1 MDRAIL
7 YALTCVL
14 VLTATVAVTV
24 SYRNLTDKPVKVEEP
39 KAQRY
44 RFDVVCPD
52 GSRVGYVNTHRLPKS
67 TLCQPDPQ

>member
-1 MDRAIL
+1 MIYRTFAAIVISMFIASL
-7 YALTCVL
+7 YL
-14 VLTATVAVTV
+14 AVYKV
-24 SYRNLTDKPVKVEEP
+24 PVKVEEP

-52 GSRVGYVNTHRLPKS
+52 GSHVGYVSTHRLPKS